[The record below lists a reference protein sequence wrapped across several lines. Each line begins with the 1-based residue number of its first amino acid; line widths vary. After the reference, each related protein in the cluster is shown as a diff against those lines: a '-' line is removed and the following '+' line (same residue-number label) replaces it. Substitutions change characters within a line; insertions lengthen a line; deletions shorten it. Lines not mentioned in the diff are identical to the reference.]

1 MRKFN
6 IEDLGSSGKLTIIS
20 ILDIEL
26 GGGETNCGMTFVQP
40 NEANVNYDIFE
51 NFRAISLNDLTLF
64 LKLRADELCDNGEG
78 LFMMLGRG
86 DLGCDESENK
96 KRTSFI
102 RGPNGSVYKEAF
114 ENAAKDPNYSEI
126 ATEIERV
133 HRATFI
139 PYFLRSES
147 DVMESFEHVTD
158 LLELR
163 QLEWKDC
170 NINCGS
176 PEALIDLIW
185 SIHGNALKKYI
196 KMEVQ
201 HDEEFIPQLSSSIS
215 GTESLYN
222 KIVEA
227 LKFHMG
233 LIAKRDFPDGQTTA
247 TYMYMVVKR
256 KPRQ

>member
-1 MRKFN
+1 MVQW
-6 IEDLGSSGKLTIIS
+6 KLNIIS
-20 ILDIEL
+20 IVDIALE
-26 GGGETNCGMTFVQP
+26 GGETSCGMNFVQP
-40 NEANVNYDIFE
+40 NEANVNHDIFE

-86 DLGCDESENK
+86 DLGCNDSENT

-114 ENAAKDPNYSEI
+114 ENAAKDPNYCEI
-126 ATEIERV
+126 AMEIERV
-133 HRATFI
+133 HQATFI

-176 PEALIDLIW
+176 PEALMDLIW
-185 SIHGNALKKYI
+185 SIHGHALQKYI
-196 KMEVQ
+196 RREVQ
-201 HDEEFIPQLSSSIS
+201 HDEEIISQLPSSIS
-215 GTESLYN
+215 GTESVYN

-227 LKFHMG
+227 IKFHMC
-233 LIAKRDFPDGQTTA
+233 LIAKRDFHDGQTTA